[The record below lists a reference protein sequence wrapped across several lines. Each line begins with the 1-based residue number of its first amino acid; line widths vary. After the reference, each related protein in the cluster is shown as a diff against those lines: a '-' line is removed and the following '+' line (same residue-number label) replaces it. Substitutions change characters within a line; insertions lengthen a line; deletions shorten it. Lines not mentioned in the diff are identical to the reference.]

1 MKCGCIVGAVW
12 VLVWE
17 SHNGMLTW
25 STRTHLD
32 CYRRTNGTTL
42 SVGRFVRCSWRTIF
56 DRFIRMAHPGRTGAT
71 YRYSSIFDCS
81 IEEQRNA
88 RMSVLIGLT
97 NRIPALHRITLLFE
111 SIFIVSKQII
121 NLESRFLPVWSSVWY
136 YRVHIT
142 CLILQGWYY
151 QSDQCGS
158 DSVVLSS
165 CYQAGGGIQF
175 EAYNRNF
182 RAPLGTVRH
191 RRCFEANEHFS
202 EPGLNGRCDLKAT
215 TKWSLC
221 KNNFWRALS
230 WTSLVELLFWELFC
244 ELLYEL
250 WELLC
255 KIFFLWDFSV

>member
-1 MKCGCIVGAVW
+1 
-12 VLVWE
+12 
-17 SHNGMLTW
+17 
-25 STRTHLD
+25 
-32 CYRRTNGTTL
+32 
-42 SVGRFVRCSWRTIF
+42 
-56 DRFIRMAHPGRTGAT
+56 
-71 YRYSSIFDCS
+71 
-81 IEEQRNA
+81 
-88 RMSVLIGLT
+88 MSVLIGLT

-136 YRVHIT
+136 YQVHIT
-142 CLILQGWYY
+142 WLILQGWYY

-230 WTSLVELLFWELFC
+230 WTSLRRTFLWASIW
-244 ELLYEL
+244 EL